1 MKSSWVVWLQENIF
15 ASISR
20 FTYSH
25 HLFLRKIPESNLINQ
40 KG

>member
-1 MKSSWVVWLQENIF
+1 MESLWVVWLQENIF

-20 FTYSH
+20 LTYSH
-25 HLFLRKIPESNLINQ
+25 HLFLKKIQELNLINQ